1 MEVVM
6 KGKNSFRLALVL
18 LLVFSGGLQAEESQ
32 EVNQITEALTNGVVY
47 GDFRLRFET
56 VDQDNALRDAEALT
70 LRSRLGYN
78 TGVFNGFS
86 ATVEMEDSRIVGGVD
101 SYSVGPT
108 GFNPGEYSVIA
119 DPETTE
125 LDQAY
130 IQYKN
135 AMVTVK
141 WGRQALNYDG
151 QRFIGDVG
159 WRQDRQ
165 TFDAFS
171 VEAIPVKDL
180 TLKYAY
186 VTQRL
191 SIFAKDVDI
200 DSQDHLFNASYVTP
214 VGTVTAYAYLLEVE
228 PGVENG
234 LDTYGVSLKGTLA
247 AKEKLAFPYAL
258 EYATQNYKSGATEYD
273 SDYYLIEAGATV
285 TGITASLGYE
295 VLGSD
300 DGAYGFATPL
310 ATLHKFNGWADLFL
324 KTPTQGLVD
333 RYISVKGPLAGG
345 AWAVIYHEFE
355 ADDGSGAVNDMGSE
369 WNLVYSKQFGQHYSA
384 GIKYAAYDAGDINV
398 DTEKLWLWVGFTF

>member
-1 MEVVM
+1 M
-6 KGKNSFRLALVL
+6 KGCSLRLLVPL
-18 LLVFSGGLQAEESQ
+18 LLAMFHAELCASENTVFGNIGDVLAGGS
-32 EVNQITEALTNGVVY
+32 VY

-56 VDQDNALRDAEALT
+56 VDQDNALGDADALT

-86 ATVEMEDSRIVGGVD
+86 ATVELEDSRIVGGVD
-101 SYSVGPT
+101 DYSVGLT
-108 GFNPGEYSVIA
+108 GFHPGEYSVIA

-135 AMVTVK
+135 AMVSLK
-141 WGRQALNYDG
+141 WGRQAVNYDG

-165 TFDAFS
+165 IFDAFS
-171 VEAIPVKDL
+171 VEATPVQNL
-180 TLKYAY
+180 TFKYAY

-191 SIFAKDVDI
+191 SIFAEDADI
-200 DSQDHLFNASYVTP
+200 DTRDHLFNASYILP
-214 VGTVTAYAYLLEVE
+214 GGTVTAYAYLLEVK

-234 LDTYGVSLKGTLA
+234 LDTYGISLKGTLA
-247 AKEKLAFPYAL
+247 TNENLAFPYAL
-258 EYATQNYKSGATEYD
+258 EYATQHNKSGAIEYD
-273 SDYYLIEAGATV
+273 SDYYLIEAGATFA
-285 TGITASLGYE
+285 GITASLGYE

-324 KTPTQGLVD
+324 NTPAQGLVD
-333 RYISVKGPLAGG
+333 QYISVKGAVAGG
-345 AWAVIYHEFE
+345 TWAVIYHEFE
-355 ADDGSGAVNDMGSE
+355 ADDGSATVDDMGNE
-369 WNLVYSKQFGQHYSA
+369 WNLVYSREFGQHYSA
-384 GIKYAAYDAGDINV
+384 GIKYAAYHAGDINV
-398 DTEKLWLWVGFTF
+398 DTDKLWLWVGFTF

>member
-1 MEVVM
+1 M
-6 KGKNSFRLALVL
+6 KDKIVCPLGLVL
-18 LLVFSGGLQAEESQ
+18 FLGLPGGGLQAEESAALSHLAD
-32 EVNQITEALTNGVVY
+32 ALTNGSAY

-56 VDQDNALRDAEALT
+56 VDQDNALQDADALT

-108 GFNPGEYSVIA
+108 GFNPGQYSIIA

-135 AMVTVK
+135 AMVSLK

-171 VEAIPVKDL
+171 VDVIPVQDL

-191 SIFAKDVDI
+191 GIFAEDVDI
-200 DSQDHLFNASYVTP
+200 DSRDHLLNAAYATP
-214 VGTVTAYAYLLEVE
+214 VGAVTAYAYLLEVQ
-228 PGVENG
+228 PGVDNG

-247 AKEKLAFPYAL
+247 AHHGLAFPYAL
-258 EYATQNYKSGATEYD
+258 EYATQDYKSGALEYD
-273 SDYYLIEAGATV
+273 SDYYLVEAGATFA
-285 TGITASLGYE
+285 GITASLGYE

-324 KTPTQGLVD
+324 NTPVQGLIDQYV
-333 RYISVKGPLAGG
+333 SVKGTLAGG

-355 ADDGSGAVNDMGSE
+355 ADDGSATVDDMGSE
-369 WNLVYSKQFGQHYSA
+369 WNLIYSKQFGQNYSA

-398 DTEKLWLWVGFTF
+398 DTDKLWLWVGFTF